1 MTCLDHIPRAAN
13 TEVCDQCANERN
25 IDFVLCVPKR
35 ALPVGRTGSASASWN
50 RCPSRTRLGM
60 GLEIRCLDKVC
71 HVHGAGPLGMAGPGF
86 HEAGMML
93 TPGCA
98 SKLGSFS
105 WPTWGSLCL
114 KHMPCSLG
122 VIATHESSHVFQ
134 EQDGHLQGARV
145 QSNPYSA
152 NQKQVEA
159 HSKYKGQVSNAPT

>member
-1 MTCLDHIPRAAN
+1 MCQRAQYRFR
-13 TEVCDQCANERN
+13 T
-25 IDFVLCVPKR
+25 LR
-35 ALPVGRTGSASASWN
+35 AEKGPACRAHRFSFCQLESLPV
-50 RCPSRTRLGM
+50 PH
-60 GLEIRCLDKVC
+60 LEIRCLDKVC

-145 QSNPYSA
+145 QSSPYSA